1 MWALHTAL
9 QSYFN
14 PLRQHPNWCRM
25 VRAKAL
31 YSILIMVLVIA
42 PLLSSI
48 AVAESTKEKIVEINI
63 PKPELKAELAHGKIL
78 YPRLATPVF
87 ITPGGSFYLQ
97 LSEDIEPAKVFIDNG
112 YGAFI
117 ECVFTQKSK
126 NLYVVKVPGN
136 APKGLYDLIV
146 VSKDNTAIGE
156 PHAVY
161 IGSPSDF
168 EELMIVHVTDRHFG
182 VINSNGRE
190 AANYD
195 LAADLV
201 TLGLGNN
208 TIIIDT
214 GDTADTA
221 KVGEYTQ
228 SIETD
233 YLVDKPL
240 INIPGNHDHVGASRN
255 FVVFRGPFN
264 FTLSIYGLYRVVGI
278 DSGGDG
284 YIDKA
289 QATWAY
295 NVLTTSNEPIKIVLF
310 HHPHFTHVFDDI
322 PHSFKAAT
330 WQDLVNILL
339 SKKPNSNY
347 LYVYS
352 SWVEGNK
359 EAFELL
365 TKAIFEAKSKAT
377 LVLSGHVHL
386 DSYADVTKPDGTKIY
401 YVVTTAT
408 GGSVR
413 PGDYHGFRIIEVKA
427 ANGEVRILGDSTQP
441 WSRHASFNLEKV
453 DAAVVET
460 SAAVTTVLEITD
472 PSIAALMKK
481 TVVAVP
487 IPMEWAGKTAK
498 LYLKGLDS
506 YSIRCTPLGCVLY
519 AYTNTAPKLGE
530 KYQATVFIA
539 EDKQPPT
546 IKLVK
551 MRPKTPKMGRQVVLE
566 FKVSDDA
573 WGVEKI
579 TAELS
584 YDSKTLKITPAYSY
598 GYVRIVIPPL
608 KGVNEAK
615 LTITVVDASGKETT
629 KTIDIKYQAQ
639 TTTTITPA
647 TKTTTTATLTQQ
659 ASTTAPKTTTTK
671 TTTTPT
677 TTQTQ
682 TTTTT
687 ETKPPTTTTS
697 AVSPSQTQEEAAATT
712 TTGPNN
718 APLVVAA
725 IIVIAII
732 AFAAIVARKRS

>member
-1 MWALHTAL
+1 M
-9 QSYFN
+9 
-14 PLRQHPNWCRM
+14 
-25 VRAKAL
+25 RAKAL
-31 YSILIMVLVIA
+31 YSILIMVLIAA
-42 PLLSSI
+42 PLLSGI
-48 AVAESTKEKIVEINI
+48 AIAENTKGKIVEITI

-87 ITPGGSFYLQ
+87 ITSGGSFYLQ
-97 LSEDIEPAKVFIDNG
+97 LAEGVEPAKVFIDNG

-117 ECVFTQKSK
+117 ECEFKQKSQ

-146 VSKDNTAIGE
+146 VSKDNIAIGE

-168 EELMIVHVTDRHFG
+168 EKLVIVHVTDRHFG

-221 KVGEYTQ
+221 KVGEYTE

-310 HHPHFTHVFDDI
+310 HHPHFTHVFDNI

-413 PGDYHGFRIIEVKA
+413 PGDYHGFRVIEVKA
-427 ANGEVRILGDSTQP
+427 ANGEVRILGDSAQP

-453 DAAVVET
+453 DTALVKT
-460 SAAVTTVLEITD
+460 SKAVTTILEITD
-472 PSIAALMKK
+472 PNIAALMKK

-498 LYLKGLDS
+498 LYLQGLDN
-506 YSIRCTPLGCVLY
+506 YDIRCTPLGCVLY

-551 MRPKTPKMGRQVVLE
+551 MRPKTPRIGRQVVLE

-573 WGVEKI
+573 WGVESI

-584 YDSKTLKITPAYSY
+584 YDGKTLKITPAYSY
-598 GYVRIVIPPL
+598 GYVRIVVPPL

-615 LTITVVDASGKETT
+615 LTITVADASGKETT
-629 KTIDIKYQAQ
+629 KTIEIKYRAQ
-639 TTTTITPA
+639 ETTTVTPA
-647 TKTTTTATLTQQ
+647 TKTTTTTTTTAQQ
-659 ASTTAPKTTTTK
+659 VSTTTPKTTTTK
-671 TTTTPT
+671 TTTS
-677 TTQTQ
+677 

-687 ETKPPTTTTS
+687 KPKTTATTPSETKPATTTS
-697 AVSPSQTQEEAAATT
+697 TVSPRQTKEEVTT
-712 TTGPNN
+712 TTGSNN
-718 APLVVAA
+718 APIVVAT
-725 IIVIAII
+725 IIVIAIV
-732 AFAAIVARKRS
+732 AFAIIVARKRS